1 MITCRLP
8 LIRKRVGRCYELAY
22 KGQAKASEWILVHG
36 YVNGELGR
44 IDHAW
49 LECENQ
55 IYDAVKDEVYSV
67 EIYTKKFN
75 AVAVLRYD
83 PKSAALNV
91 VESGHSGPWDYRFCL
106 TLSGKSV
113 GKNVRNTKAP

>member
-8 LIRKRVGRCYELAY
+8 LIRKRDGRCYELAY

-36 YVNGELGR
+36 YVNGEFGR
-44 IDHAW
+44 IGHAW

-55 IYDAVKDEVYSV
+55 IYDAVKDEEYSV

-83 PKSAALNV
+83 RKSAAINA
-91 VESGHSGPWDYRFCL
+91 VESGHSGPWDCRF
-106 TLSGKSV
+106 
-113 GKNVRNTKAP
+113 